1 MKRTILLLTFVVTV
15 SCMHAQRMLTL
26 EECRNLAIQNNKEL
40 QISGEKIKMADNEK
54 KAAFTKYFPQ
64 LSANGAYMWNQKDIN
79 LLDMGALSSSLS
91 SSLGGLAQLPMIQH
105 LMSGVN
111 DMQHLDVQNIWVGNV
126 SLVQPVFMGGKIVN
140 YNQITKFAKQL
151 AESMNNLQ
159 LQDLIYKTDETYWQV
174 ISLVN
179 KKKLADA
186 YVDLLRKMDS
196 DVTAMI
202 YEGVATE
209 ADGLSVKVK
218 LNEAEMAQTKVE
230 NGLAL
235 TRMLLAQICGLSLEE
250 DLSLADEKLDNFPV
264 ETTQASADLNEAF
277 MNRNELRSL
286 DLATKIYKRKERIAL
301 AEMLPNVALA
311 ANYFVTNPNV
321 FNGFKN
327 DFTGM
332 FNVGVMVK
340 VPLSGWWEGTYRR
353 NSAKAE
359 TRIKTLEWQDAREK
373 IELQVN
379 QSVYKVN
386 EAGKKLIASSRNM
399 ENAEENLRRANF
411 GFEEGVIPALNLM
424 EAQTAWV
431 SARSSLID
439 AQIEVKLTEVYLS
452 KALGK
457 LSANE

>member
-286 DLATKIYKRKERIAL
+286 ELATKIYKRKERIAL

-327 DFTGM
+327 DFAGM